1 MSHPKPIVSL
11 ADYKAKKEEQGSV
24 PIDIGDGDVIYT
36 RSPWSLPDEDMKA
49 LAKADT
55 LDDVETVARI
65 ILGDNF
71 DRFIAAGGTSTLLAS
86 ILDEHGSDLIGP
98 SPES

>member
-1 MSHPKPIVSL
+1 
-11 ADYKAKKEEQGSV
+11 
-24 PIDIGDGDVIYT
+24 
-36 RSPWSLPDEDMKA
+36 MKA

-86 ILDEHGSDLIGP
+86 ILDEHGSDMIGP